1 MLPAPALLPSARL
14 TGMSTP
20 IVVVGA
26 GLGGLRLVEELR
38 RAGHEGPLVLV
49 GEELEHPYD
58 RPPLSKEVLRGEV
71 TEPTHLRAVEEYAEL
86 DVDLR
91 LGVTATG
98 LDAGARTLALSDG
111 STLAY
116 DRLVLAPGATPRLLP
131 GTASRPGLHV
141 LRTHD
146 DALRLREAVLAE
158 KALAI
163 VGGGFI
169 GCEVAASARALGAEV
184 DLVELLPGPLVRALG
199 PVVAGRIAQLHRDH
213 GVRLHVGTGVTAFRG
228 EASVEGLEL
237 SDGTVLD
244 SRVVL
249 VGLGVVPATSW
260 LAGSGVELGQDG
272 AVLCDRFG
280 RTSAA
285 GVWAV
290 GDAAA
295 WTDAT
300 GRQRRVE
307 HWMTAVEQAA
317 TVAANLRAASEDDLA
332 PHVGVPYFWSD
343 QYASSLQALGEVAP
357 DTEAEVHDLEG
368 GGLVALHTGGDRL
381 LGAVVVDSPRH
392 VGKARRLL
400 RAGSDVAGARA
411 ALLG

>member
-1 MLPAPALLPSARL
+1 MVSPL
-14 TGMSTP
+14 
-20 IVVVGA
+20 VVLGA

-38 RAGHEGPLVLV
+38 RSGHDGPLVLV
-49 GEELEHPYD
+49 GDEQEHPYD

-71 TEPTHLRAVEEYAEL
+71 VAVPHLRAVEDYAEL

-91 LGVTATG
+91 LGRAAVG
-98 LDAGARTLALSDG
+98 LDTGERALALDDG
-111 STLAY
+111 TSLAY
-116 DRLVLAPGATPRLLP
+116 DRLVLAPGAAPRLLP
-131 GTASRPGLHV
+131 GAPELAGLHV

-146 DALRLREAVLAE
+146 DALALRAEVLEHDRLAV
-158 KALAI
+158 

-199 PVVAGRIAQLHRDH
+199 PRVAERIAQLHRDN
-213 GVRLHVGTGVTAFRG
+213 GVRLHVGT
-228 EASVEGLEL
+228 SVEQVRGTDRVEALEL

-244 SRVVL
+244 ARVVL
-249 VGLGVVPATSW
+249 IGLGVVPRTGW
-260 LAGSGVELGQDG
+260 LDGSDLELSADG
-272 AVLCDRFG
+272 AVRCDRYG
-280 RTSAA
+280 RTSAP
-285 GVWAV
+285 GVWAL

-295 WTDAT
+295 WKDAT

-307 HWMTAVEQAA
+307 HWMSAVEQAA
-317 TVAANLRAASEDDLA
+317 TVAHNLGSPDELT

-357 DTEAEVHDLEG
+357 DTEAEVHPVGD
-368 GGLVALHTGGDRL
+368 GLVALHADGDRL
-381 LGAVVVDSPRH
+381 LGIVVLDSPRS

-400 RAGSDVAGARA
+400 RAGSDVRGARS
-411 ALLG
+411 ALVG